1 MIFISIT
8 EKIQLHMG
16 HSPETSSLPQ
26 LPNHVY
32 DLASRPLYQNPPE
45 SGFISI
51 SDGGL
56 EIRVL
61 VHDNLVVNIGGHNA
75 SLTDS
80 LLTLPSWRDCRS
92 IVQR

>member
-1 MIFISIT
+1 MSMTLPPDPYI
-8 EKIQLHMG
+8 KIRQRVV
-16 HSPETSSLPQ
+16 SFPSATA
-26 LPNHVY
+26 
-32 DLASRPLYQNPPE
+32 DLKY
-45 SGFISI
+45 G
-51 SDGGL
+51 
-56 EIRVL
+56 L